1 MSGGNAS
8 AKKMNNKTEESSS
21 VQKLLASLQQAQNK
35 GGVAS
40 TCEQPSTSQP
50 KKVDKRK
57 KNVDDKKKTK
67 GASVGARMQQQ
78 AENAKIQNKRPRQIS
93 TSKSGA
99 RIQGSE
105 YNQHPSYYN
114 QSRAPK
120 IPSDALDE
128 LEFRFISNM
137 VQYEINDDIRVCF
150 HLELAHWY
158 YIDHMVED
166 AEKYVGCPNVGSR
179 DFTIQ
184 MCQHCRVLK
193 KYAHRADEVIAKFR
207 EYKSSVPTYGAI
219 LVDPEMEHVLLVQSY
234 FSKGNNWG
242 FPKGKINQN
251 EPPRDAAIRET
262 FEETGFDFG
271 IHSEREKKFQRFI
284 NEGMVRLYLVKNVP
298 KDFNFAPQTRKEI
311 RKIEWFKINDLPTDK
326 TDELPAY
333 LQGNKFFMVM
343 PFVRDIQ
350 LFVQKE
356 KENMKKRRKD
366 KMNAPVPSVTV
377 APANVQAASATHAT
391 ASSNAPVQN
400 SILSQLFPASI
411 QATSSTPET
420 RPVYKRLTSEE
431 LFSAFKQSNMNED
444 KESTNISRPKLPE
457 MSPSV
462 NGLDSL
468 ATLGLCTPL
477 KPGASLNQFSAP
489 SETCPMISEEM
500 EHTSKVFSDGQESDV
515 GFAMPTDLK
524 QPVVT
529 TDHPWQH
536 NKSLENSVPPRTL
549 ESHQGWLDTQLV
561 NTIMHSPHQPLP
573 STNSPA
579 TPTNVLGHLI
589 GKPIQPQPI
598 LPQAATPTALGSAEK
613 PKSSRI
619 NLSDNSAFTAIN
631 SSQKQSV
638 PKTTAPPSSEKV
650 RSASLSGPAPVE
662 SRKSARNLFNSVA
675 SPVNSDLQVLL
686 GEEMWGDVWFR
697 EQLVATAGTSISSL
711 AASNQEL
718 SMINRDTPV
727 EDRNPY
733 MKQMYATA
741 PNQAKQNL
749 IPLCQSWCQK
759 LQFDSTYIAGPVS
772 FWKQQF
778 TVQTETPTSTSK

>member
-1 MSGGNAS
+1 MFGSNTNN
-8 AKKMNNKTEESSS
+8 KTMNNKHEESSN

-35 GGVAS
+35 GNAES
-40 TCEQPSTSQP
+40 TGEPSTSKP
-50 KKVDKRK
+50 KKNDRRK
-57 KNVDDKKKTK
+57 KNDEKKKPT
-67 GASVGARMQQQ
+67 GASVGARIQQQ
-78 AENAKIQNKRPRQIS
+78 AENARMQNKRSRQVS
-93 TSKSGA
+93 SSKGGN
-99 RIQGSE
+99 RNPGGQE
-105 YNQHPSYYN
+105 YFQQPSYYH
-114 QSRAPK
+114 QSRGPR
-120 IPSDALDE
+120 IPEDVLDE

-137 VQYEINDDIRVCF
+137 VEYEINDDIRVCF

-166 AEKYVGCPNVGSR
+166 NEKYIGCPSVGSR

-219 LVDPEMEHVLLVQSY
+219 LVDPEMEYVLLVQSY

-242 FPKGKINQN
+242 FPKGKINQD

-271 IHSEREKKFQRFI
+271 IHSEREKRFQRFI
-284 NEGMVRLYLVKNVP
+284 NDGMVRLYLVKNVP

-350 LFVQKE
+350 VFIQKE
-356 KENMKKRRKD
+356 KDKIRRK
-366 KMNAPVPSVTV
+366 KTEKVNVPAPAAPTAPTASVPSG
-377 APANVQAASATHAT
+377 ASVQ
-391 ASSNAPVQN
+391 P
-400 SILSQLFPASI
+400 SILSQLFPTPVQEPSPNAS
-411 QATSSTPET
+411 PN

-431 LFSAFKQSNMNED
+431 LFSAFK
-444 KESTNISRPKLPE
+444 KTNVEQTQGSSEISRPSLPE
-457 MSPSV
+457 MSPAV

-468 ATLGLCTPL
+468 AVLGLCTPL
-477 KPGASLNQFSAP
+477 KPGASLNQFSVP
-489 SETCPMISEEM
+489 SDTCPMISEEM
-500 EHTSKVFSDGQESDV
+500 GSPTKFFSPDQATEM

-529 TDHPWQH
+529 SDHPWQH
-536 NKSLENSVPPRTL
+536 SKSMENSAPPRTL

-561 NTIMHSPHQPLP
+561 NTIMHSPIPPVP
-573 STNSPA
+573 SSNSPA
-579 TPTNVLGHLI
+579 TPTTILGHLI

-619 NLSDNSAFTAIN
+619 NLSDNSAFKAIN
-631 SSQKQSV
+631 STQKQSV
-638 PKTTAPPSSEKV
+638 PKATAPPSSEKV
-650 RSASLSGPAPVE
+650 RSASLSGAASE
-662 SRKSARNLFNSVA
+662 DNRKVARHLFNSVA
-675 SPVNSDLQVLL
+675 SPVSSEIQAVL
-686 GEEMWGDVWFR
+686 GEEMWEDVWFR
-697 EQLVATAGTSISSL
+697 EQLATTAGTSISSL

-718 SMINRDTPV
+718 SMINRETPV

-733 MKQMYATA
+733 INQVYATA
-741 PNQAKQNL
+741 PNQSKQNL
-749 IPLCQSWCQK
+749 IPLCKTWTQRI
-759 LQFDSTYIAGPVS
+759 QFDKEYIAGPLA
-772 FWKQQF
+772 FWVQQF
-778 TVQTETPTSTSK
+778 SLKNEAPSAVQK